1 LAASTWATSAI
12 ATAPVTASPML
23 APEKYSAPP
32 TEICTIPSL
41 SASVNPRS
49 AALSVW
55 VDVTFTAG

>member
-1 LAASTWATSAI
+1 
-12 ATAPVTASPML
+12 ML

-32 TEICTIPSL
+32 TEICTMPSL

-55 VDVTFTAG
+55 VDVTLTAG